1 MKALGKVNILM
12 VDDQPAKLLSYEAML
27 SELGEN
33 LIKAN
38 SGRQALEILLRQDI
52 AVVLMDVSMPELDGF
67 ELAEM
72 IREHPRFRETAII
85 FISAIHLSDLDRIKG
100 YERGAVDYISVP
112 IVPELLRAKVSVFA
126 DLFRKTRQLETLNS
140 DLHRLSNN
148 LINAQDKERRRIAR
162 ELHDGLGQELT
173 AAKMLLSSTQL
184 PNQSRESVSQATEEA
199 ATLIDRAILTIRTMS
214 HLLHPLLLEE
224 VGLLSAVR
232 SCLEGM
238 TKRCGIETILE
249 VDPEDFPRLP
259 AEIENAVFRIVQ
271 EALTNVFRH
280 AEARHAWLR
289 MCYDGSVVSVVVRDD
304 GKGLGENIDQ
314 LLSANHGIGL
324 GGMQQ
329 RVKELGGELLLRNSS
344 PGTIVEVVLPVEA
357 AGAAGRSESTSF
369 ARLGPRPLA
378 SS

>member
-259 AEIENAVFRIVQ
+259 AEIENAIFRIVQ